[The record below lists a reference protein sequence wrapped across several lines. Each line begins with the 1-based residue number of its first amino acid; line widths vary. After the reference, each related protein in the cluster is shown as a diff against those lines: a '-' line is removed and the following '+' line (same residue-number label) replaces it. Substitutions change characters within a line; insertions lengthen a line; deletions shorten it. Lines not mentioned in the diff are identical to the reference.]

1 MAQDNL
7 SLQIPSISDFSV
19 SYYTNS
25 QSDVYN
31 ARVFPPHVD
40 DALEIYVLLEG
51 DASFMVDDN
60 LYKLKSGDAVITR
73 PNQMHNCILNSN
85 SVHSHLCFWF
95 KPDCEFVFNKLLN
108 PLNTNHVTP
117 SGENKERLTALYADI
132 IKSSE
137 DKDDIR
143 TLYLMLEMIDVF
155 GKEIGAT
162 EHHSTM
168 SPLLKN
174 IVDDITENLIEINS
188 LSYFTKKYCISSS
201 TLNRLFKD
209 NFNTSPKLYIETKR
223 LSLARVLLKSGESVM
238 SACMKA
244 GFPDYSNFIRLFRRR
259 FGLTPNQYKKKK

>member
-1 MAQDNL
+1 MGQQSFTL
-7 SLQIPSISDFSV
+7 KTPSLSDFSV
-19 SYYTNS
+19 EYYSHIGNNTLNAK
-25 QSDVYN
+25 VY
-31 ARVFPPHVD
+31 PPHVD

-132 IKSSE
+132 IQSSE

-162 EHHSTM
+162 EHQSTM

-174 IVDDITENLIEINS
+174 IVDDITENLIDINS
-188 LSYFTKKYCISSS
+188 LSYFTKKYSISSS

-223 LSLARVLLKSGESVM
+223 LSLARVLLKRGESVM
-238 SACMKA
+238 SACMKS

>member
-40 DALEIYVLLEG
+40 DALEIYILLEG
-51 DASFMVDDN
+51 DASFMVDGN
-60 LYKLKSGDAVITR
+60 LYKLNSGDAIITR
-73 PNQMHNCILNSN
+73 PNQMHNCILNSR

-95 KPDCEFVFNKLLN
+95 NPSCKFIFERLLN
-108 PLNTNHVTP
+108 PLNDNHVCP
-117 SGENKERLTALYADI
+117 SESNKERLTVLYADI
-132 IKSSE
+132 IKASKE
-137 DKDDIR
+137 KDDIR
-143 TLYLMLEMIDVF
+143 LYYLMLEMIDIF
-155 GKEIGAT
+155 SKETTAG
-162 EHHSTM
+162 STISQM
-168 SPLLKN
+168 PPLLKN
-174 IVDDITENLIEINS
+174 IVDDINENLTEINS
-188 LSYFTKKYCISSS
+188 LNYFTKKYSISSS

-209 NFNTSPKLYIETKR
+209 NFNTSPKLYIETQR
-223 LSLARVLLKSGESVM
+223 LTLSRILLRTGESVM